1 MNMRKLSAL
10 LLLIYFIFPNIVFPQ
25 TLIMGYRE
33 TGRLPLIGKDGD
45 NSGLYFDL
53 FSSAA
58 QKLNVNFKIYRYPKK
73 RVLKYIE
80 EGKIDFYPGFTF
92 TPRRAQFAY
101 YIKNGLLDGGDIG
114 VSLHSLESITNL
126 EQLKNK
132 RVLLALGGPMVDL
145 LAHIDGV
152 ILNKVASL
160 SIEKAIRLLRL
171 KRHDIYLYNR
181 KSIEYYLKVNNI
193 KDIKLHLKCCGGNKP
208 MYLGFS
214 RKSINFKE
222 SKNPNYDSKK
232 AIFINNTPTIIN
244 KESLAYRLGLTL
256 KQMRKS
262 GEIQKIIDK
271 YYK

>member
-1 MNMRKLSAL
+1 MRKLLAL
-10 LLLIYFIFPNIVFPQ
+10 LLLIYFIFPNILFPQ

-33 TGRLPLIGKDGD
+33 TGRLPLIGKNGD

-53 FSSAA
+53 FSRAA
-58 QKLNVNFKIYRYPKK
+58 QKMNVNFKIYRYPKK

-80 EGKIDFYPGFTF
+80 DGKIDFYPGFTF
-92 TPRRAQFAY
+92 TPRRSTFAY

-114 VSLHSLESITNL
+114 VSLHSLENITNL
-126 EQLKNK
+126 EQLQGKK
-132 RVLLALGGPMVDL
+132 VLLALGGPMVDL
-145 LAHIDGV
+145 LAHIEGI

-160 SIEKAIRLLRL
+160 SIEKAIKLLRL

-222 SKNPNYDSKK
+222 VKNPNFDPEKVIS
-232 AIFINNTPTIIN
+232 IMNTPNIIH
-244 KESLAYRLGLTL
+244 KESLAYKLGLTL
-256 KQMRKS
+256 KQMRES